1 MPDRPLEELEAQV
14 GDTNVTV
21 TDLPVEAGR
30 VEEFACAVTDNNPIH
45 CDSAIARRRDF
56 EAVPAPLT
64 FTRLG
69 LFERY
74 RPEGIGVSRGFNLG
88 LDQPHVVHGEQAYEY
103 ERPLL
108 VGDTLTGTTTLTD
121 VYQREGGRGGILTFI
136 EFETIY
142 CDAADDLVLTEYVT
156 LIETT
161 GAIDGREGS
170 GDETDSKPSDASVAS
185 NGPAS
190 VRWTGVRAGTAPYG
204 TILYAEDVA
213 AGDEGPRIVVE
224 DVGRED
230 FVRYAGASGDFNP
243 IHYSEPYA
251 RAAGN
256 PTVFGQGM
264 LTAGIAAHLISG
276 WLGLA
281 NVRRFQT
288 RFQSRLWPNTTVT
301 AVGKVTDTRTADGE
315 FLVDVAFT
323 VTDEDGLDLVTGE
336 ATAVV
341 PRQDG

>member
-1 MPDRPLEELEAQV
+1 MPDLPLEELEAQV

-21 TDLPVEAGR
+21 TDLTVEISK
-30 VEEFACAVTDNNPIH
+30 VEEFARAIADNNPIH
-45 CDSAIARRRDF
+45 RDSAVAHRRGF

-74 RPEGIGVSRGFNLG
+74 CPEGIGVSRGFDLG

-121 VYQREGGRGGILTFI
+121 VYQRKGDRGSTLTFI
-136 EFETIY
+136 EFETTY
-142 CDAADDLVLTEYVT
+142 HDASDNLVLTEYVT

-161 GAIDGREGS
+161 SVIDGS
-170 GDETDSKPSDASVAS
+170 GDETDSAPVDASVAS

-190 VRWTGVRAGTAPYG
+190 AHWTSVRAGTVPYG
-204 TILYAEDVA
+204 TSLSAEDVET
-213 AGDEGPRIVVE
+213 GDESPRVVVK
-224 DVGRED
+224 DIGRED

-256 PTVFGQGM
+256 HTVFGQGM
-264 LTAGIAAHLISG
+264 LTAGIAAHLVSA
-276 WLGLA
+276 WLGLG
-281 NVRRFQT
+281 NVCRFQT
-288 RFQSRLWPNTTVT
+288 RFQSQLWPDTTAT
-301 AVGKVTDTRTADGE
+301 AAGRVTDTRTADDE

-323 VTDEDGLDLVTGE
+323 VTDEDGLDLVIGE

-341 PRQDG
+341 PRQNA